1 MQFKQSKFQL
11 FRQDGKELSWAN
23 YTMEN
28 HLGYNAYIKPTQIA
42 QDAVQFIATTKSLSK
57 GITPLMDLTKGQGK
71 TITIDTREW
80 EWKLYGTSCRPAIVI
95 ENVEDGNETCGI
107 QFTKFKLKL
116 DSDYY
121 VIGDVLAPRGPK
133 QFQARIQE
141 EPIPDGNGYIYTL
154 ALMTDDPT
162 FYLPSKFLQPG
173 EQWKKMFSTYSEAR
187 VGAGSTMYNESPYF
201 IMRSWLT
208 HTAKKY
214 RITGDAA
221 RARLVVRPL
230 IVDSKTGKTDKGSDM
245 WYHYA
250 EAVAEREWKEEQ
262 EYILMYSR
270 STKKVIDEQTGLP
283 VNQGPGL
290 QELMEE
296 GNVHYY
302 NNFTIRLVEN
312 FLRDIFFN
320 RVKPE
325 NRNIYMLTGQIGL
338 EMFDKAVKNI
348 VNGNFS
354 DQAVYYID
362 DSGNKVD
369 RSQGGTL
376 SYGNYYK
383 AYNMQWGTLI
393 PVWFPLYDDLEKH
406 TEINPDTGYP
416 TESQRFTFLN
426 LGLGDGMTSDNIMY
440 VERKDSESFGYMCG
454 TYTPYGPNKGNMPMS
469 YPGDY
474 FDVYRTKQLGIQ
486 LTDPKLTGELIF
498 NMHY

>member
-95 ENVEDGNETCGI
+95 ENVEEGNETCGI

-141 EPIPDGNGYIYTL
+141 EPVPDGNGYIYTL

-162 FYLPSKFLQPG
+162 FYLPSKFLQSG

-348 VNGNFS
+348 INGNFS

-376 SYGNYYK
+376 AYGNYYK